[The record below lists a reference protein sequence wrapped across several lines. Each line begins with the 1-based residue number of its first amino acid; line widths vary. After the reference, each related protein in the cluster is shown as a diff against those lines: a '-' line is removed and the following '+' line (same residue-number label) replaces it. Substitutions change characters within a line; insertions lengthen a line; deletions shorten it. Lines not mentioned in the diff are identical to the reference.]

1 MATSKAFNPLKL
13 VRVAGLCLLLI
24 ASSLSN
30 ASKPKVL
37 TIPPLGALEPPE
49 TTIFYEQALLLALA
63 KTTPEFSEPDYQLAY
78 YPRIVGRERY
88 RLLLKR
94 GDIDVIW
101 SSSNQQ
107 REQEFVAVKFNLL
120 RGINEY
126 RRLLIRADD
135 QEKFDRVKN
144 LEDLQQFK
152 IGSGTHWS
160 DTTVYEFNNLPLV
173 TAYAYSSMFRML
185 AAKRFD
191 YMARS
196 LQEVDKE
203 LNDHQQL
210 GLAIEKNLL
219 IHYPQPIY
227 FFLKRDNSALAERI
241 EKGLKLA
248 QADGSLNALFRSI
261 APFRAAEEQ
270 LQQLK
275 LRVIELQRED

>member
-1 MATSKAFNPLKL
+1 MATSKTFKPIQL
-13 VRVAGLCLLLI
+13 VRVVGLYLLLI
-24 ASSLSN
+24 ASSLCD
-30 ASKPKVL
+30 AGTPKVL
-37 TIPPLGALEPPE
+37 TIPPLGAFEPPE
-49 TTIFYEQALLLALA
+49 TTVFYEQALLLALT
-63 KTTPEFSEPDYQLAY
+63 KTTAQASELDYQLAY

-101 SSSNQQ
+101 SSSNQH
-107 REQEFVAVKFNLL
+107 REQEFAAVKFNLL
-120 RGINEY
+120 RGVNEY

-135 QEKFDRVKN
+135 QKRFDRVKN
-144 LEDLQQFK
+144 LEDLRQFK

-160 DTTVYEFNNLPLV
+160 DTKVYQFNGLPLV
-173 TAYAYSSMFRML
+173 TAYSYEPMFRML

-203 LNDHQQL
+203 LHEHQQL

-241 EKGLKLA
+241 ERGLKLA
-248 QADGSLNALFRSI
+248 QADGSLDELFRSI

-275 LRVIELQRED
+275 LRVIELQREN